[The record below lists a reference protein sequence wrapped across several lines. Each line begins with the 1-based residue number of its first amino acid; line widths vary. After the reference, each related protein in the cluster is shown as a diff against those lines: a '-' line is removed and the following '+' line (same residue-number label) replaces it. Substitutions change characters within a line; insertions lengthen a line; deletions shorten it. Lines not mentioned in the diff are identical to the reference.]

1 MSAES
6 RARCE
11 FDPRDLALRLDVSL
25 AADVSRVGVFV
36 ERIMTVVRSMGC
48 AAGSEFEVELAL
60 TEALAN
66 AVKHGCKGDPAKT
79 VRVTVECDQERGML
93 VIVRD
98 PGDGFVPAELPDP
111 LIGEQLFE
119 SHGRGIYLINRLMDE
134 VRIERGG
141 TEIWMRKK

>member
-1 MSAES
+1 
-6 RARCE
+6 
-11 FDPRDLALRLDVSL
+11 
-25 AADVSRVGVFV
+25 
-36 ERIMTVVRSMGC
+36 
-48 AAGSEFEVELAL
+48 
-60 TEALAN
+60 
-66 AVKHGCKGDPAKT
+66 
-79 VRVTVECDQERGML
+79 ML